1 MAKKEAISTF
11 QESTKEGGLL
21 SILSETPKD
30 NLLSEAMNQKG
41 SLNFNKATG
50 ESYQRLDELRKEE
63 ASAEQR
69 KADEAEAEK
78 PEPIEEEQL
87 PAEEEKPESIAAA
100 DESKWYALNEEQQRY
115 AQRQE
120 MLERELLQERQASR
134 QALEEL
140 KNAVPKQPENY
151 DFDFTSPEGIR
162 AFEERVYS
170 RARNEFKQSQEPLLR
185 QIAAKEFTATT
196 AVLANKFEHFNKYF
210 PQQTLQQYFHTAAQ
224 RFPADQLLSLDW
236 GKELSLA
243 YQAADYARLK
253 SEYEK
258 LTTNKGEEKKVES
271 KAKEQQKADLKLVPK
286 ANAKGVATKSSAQDR
301 LDEWRSGHSGRFGME
316 DISANLKREM
326 GLG

>member
-1 MAKKEAISTF
+1 MAKKEAISIF

-21 SILSETPKD
+21 SILNETPKD
-30 NLLSEAMNQKG
+30 NLLSEAMKQKG
-41 SLNFNKATG
+41 STDFNKATE
-50 ESYQRLDELRKEE
+50 ESYQRLSELRKEQP
-63 ASAEQR
+63 SSEQI

-78 PEPIEEEQL
+78 PEPIEDEQL
-87 PAEEEKPESIAAA
+87 PAEEEKAEPVAAQ
-100 DESKWYALNEEQQRY
+100 DESKWFALNEEQQRY

-140 KNAVPKQPENY
+140 KQAVPKQPETY
-151 DFDFTSPEGIR
+151 DFDFTSPDSIK
-162 AFEERVYS
+162 AFEQRIYE
-170 RARNEFKQSQEPLLR
+170 RARSEFRQSQEPILR
-185 QIAAKEFTATT
+185 QLAGKEFQNTISQ
-196 AVLANKFEHFNKYF
+196 LANKFEHFNKYF

-224 RFPADQLLSLDW
+224 RFPVDQLLALDW

-286 ANAKGVATKSSAQDR
+286 ANAKGVSTKSSAQDR
-301 LDEWRSGHSGRFGME
+301 LEEWRSGHSGRFGME